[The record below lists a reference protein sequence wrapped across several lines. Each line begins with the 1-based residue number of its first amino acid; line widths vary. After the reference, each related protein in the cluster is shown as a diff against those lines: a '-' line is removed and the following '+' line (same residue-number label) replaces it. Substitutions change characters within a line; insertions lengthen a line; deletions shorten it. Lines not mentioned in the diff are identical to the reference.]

1 MSLAE
6 QAMGSGL
13 RALNRFAGLDI
24 VDRVG
29 LREPTERLLYRAT
42 RNGFQ
47 AANAAGRTFAAAQ
60 RVGKPARQSRSRPSD
75 LFDFTPDDE
84 QAMISEAF
92 GDFAAERLRKAAQQA
107 DADCAAPEELL
118 GQAAELGITA
128 LGVPEELGGAFSE
141 RSAVTS
147 ALVSEA
153 LAHGDMGLAVA
164 ALAPAAVSTAI
175 GLWGDGDQQS
185 AYLPEFTG
193 ERPPAAALAVL
204 EPRALFDP
212 FELAT
217 TARRE
222 GDGFVL
228 EGVKS
233 LVPRAAEAE
242 LLVVAAALDG
252 RPALF
257 VVEAKTDGLLVQ
269 PEPAMGIRAAATAT
283 LKLDGVKLPA
293 GALLGEASPDVY
305 AECVRLGRLAW
316 CAVSVGTA
324 QAVVDH
330 VKEYVNDR
338 IAFGEPISH
347 RQAVAFTVADM
358 ALELEGMRLVT
369 FRAAG
374 LADRGAD
381 CAREVAVARRLCAS
395 KGMQIG
401 SDGVQLLG
409 GHGYVKEYPE
419 ERWYRDLRAAGLME
433 GALLV

>member
-242 LLVVAAALDG
+242 LLVIAAALDG